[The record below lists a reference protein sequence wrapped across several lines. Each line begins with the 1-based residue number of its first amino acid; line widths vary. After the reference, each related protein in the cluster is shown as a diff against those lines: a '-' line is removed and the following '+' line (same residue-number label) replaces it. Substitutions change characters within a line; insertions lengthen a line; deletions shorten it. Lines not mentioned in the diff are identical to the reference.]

1 MNFKTS
7 YSKDGNKLART
18 DVEILCF
25 LAHCKRVSL
34 DHPNLGTSWMN
45 NFANFSCFDFIIIYK
60 LRLYEVTRLA
70 IEVQVRD
77 NNVEAAIRVLKKKLL
92 REGIFKELKLRK
104 NYEKPSKESF
114 AKKPNQSKDLKNLCV
129 RRNSTSSL
137 VL

>member
-7 YSKDGNKLART
+7 YSKDGNSLART

-25 LAHCKRVSL
+25 FAHCKRVSL
-34 DHPNLGTSWMN
+34 DQPNLGTSLIN
-45 NFANFSCFDFIIIYK
+45 KLANFSCFDFIFIYK

-104 NYEKPSKESF
+104 NYEKPSERKLREKAESIKRF
-114 AKKPNQSKDLKNLCV
+114 KKLMRKKKFD
-129 RRNSTSSL
+129 
-137 VL
+137 

>member
-1 MNFKTS
+1 M
-7 YSKDGNKLART
+7 
-18 DVEILCF
+18 
-25 LAHCKRVSL
+25 
-34 DHPNLGTSWMN
+34 
-45 NFANFSCFDFIIIYK
+45 
-60 LRLYEVTRLA
+60 A

-114 AKKPNQSKDLKNLCV
+114 AKKPNQLKDLKNLCV

-137 VL
+137 AL

>member
-1 MNFKTS
+1 MNFNTS

-18 DVEILCF
+18 DVEIRCF
-25 LAHCKRVSL
+25 LAHCKRVSP
-34 DHPNLGTSWMN
+34 DHPNLGTSSMN

-104 NYEKPSKESF
+104 NYEKPSERKLREKAESIKRF
-114 AKKPNQSKDLKNLCV
+114 KKLMRKKKFD
-129 RRNSTSSL
+129 
-137 VL
+137 

>member
-7 YSKDGNKLART
+7 YSKDGNNFARA
-18 DVEILCF
+18 DVDILCF
-25 LAHCKRVSL
+25 FAHCKRASL
-34 DHPNLGTSWMN
+34 DQPNLGTSLIN
-45 NFANFSCFDFIIIYK
+45 KLANFSCFDFIFIYK

-104 NYEKPSKESF
+104 NYEKPSERKLREKAESIKRF
-114 AKKPNQSKDLKNLCV
+114 KKLMRKKKFD
-129 RRNSTSSL
+129 
-137 VL
+137 

>member
-7 YSKDGNKLART
+7 YSKDGNNFART

-25 LAHCKRVSL
+25 FAHCKRDSL
-34 DHPNLGTSWMN
+34 DQPNLGTSLIN
-45 NFANFSCFDFIIIYK
+45 KLANFSCFDFIFIYK

-104 NYEKPSKESF
+104 NYEKPSERKLREKAESIKRF
-114 AKKPNQSKDLKNLCV
+114 KKLMRKKKFD
-129 RRNSTSSL
+129 
-137 VL
+137 

>member
-1 MNFKTS
+1 MIFKTS
-7 YSKDGNKLART
+7 YSKDGNNFDRT

-25 LAHCKRVSL
+25 FAHCNRVSL

-104 NYEKPSKESF
+104 NYEKPSERKLREKAESIKRF
-114 AKKPNQSKDLKNLCV
+114 KKLMRKKKFD
-129 RRNSTSSL
+129 
-137 VL
+137 

>member
-7 YSKDGNKLART
+7 YSKDGNNFART
-18 DVEILCF
+18 DVDILCF
-25 LAHCKRVSL
+25 FEHCKRVSL
-34 DHPNLGTSWMN
+34 DQPNLGTSLIN
-45 NFANFSCFDFIIIYK
+45 KLANFSCFDFIFIYK

-104 NYEKPSKESF
+104 NYEKPSERKLREKAESIKRF
-114 AKKPNQSKDLKNLCV
+114 KKLMRKKKFD
-129 RRNSTSSL
+129 
-137 VL
+137 